1 MAQKTWKHF
10 ACKCLSGLLALQ
22 TASCGTI
29 LYPERRGQPA
39 GYLDP
44 AVVALDAVGLVVFFI
59 PGIIA
64 FAVDFSN
71 GTIYLP
77 HERTSFSSPP
87 DSQHLHTVQLN
98 PAELTP
104 QRLEAILHDQTGQPV
119 SLEPGTYRAMRI
131 SQIQD
136 FTPKTLDSL
145 QSANA
150 TRVVFRGT
158 AE

>member
-1 MAQKTWKHF
+1 MAQKARKHF
-10 ACKCLSGLLALQ
+10 VLKCLTILLALQ
-22 TASCGTI
+22 TASCGTV

-39 GYLDP
+39 GPLDP

-77 HERTSFSSPP
+77 PERYSFSSPP
-87 DSQHLHTVQLN
+87 TSDHLQTVQVN
-98 PAELTP
+98 AAELTP
-104 QRLEAILHDQTGQPV
+104 RRLEAVLRNQTGQPV

-131 SQIQD
+131 NQIGD
-136 FTPKTLDSL
+136 FTATTLDSL
-145 QSANA
+145 QSGVA
-150 TRVVFRGT
+150 TPVVFRGT

>member
-1 MAQKTWKHF
+1 MAQKARKKF
-10 ACKCLSGLLALQ
+10 VCKCLIVLLALQ
-22 TASCGTI
+22 TASCGTV

-39 GYLDP
+39 GPLDP
-44 AVVALDAVGLVVFFI
+44 AVVALDAVGLVAFFI

-77 HERTSFSSPP
+77 PERYSFSSPL
-87 DSQHLHTVQLN
+87 DNQHLQTVRVN

-104 QRLEAILHDQTGQPV
+104 QRLAAVLGDQTGQPV

-131 SQIQD
+131 NQIRD
-136 FTPKTLDSL
+136 FTPTTLENL
-145 QSANA
+145 QSAGSA
-150 TRVVFRGT
+150 HVVFRGT